1 MEYVYMGIFSKIFN
15 WVLDK
20 IFAPVFDFL
29 AKILSSALSWIFN
42 KVLGPLL
49 EHVLWPL
56 IKATLDLILK
66 VLAGVLF
73 AVFAQILKIL
83 DQLNQCFD
91 YLIGLSNVS
100 YKGQEMSL
108 LEAMFQVEGLRNA
121 FLLISCLGLTI
132 ALMLAIYATARS
144 AFDLDFENRRP
155 VSRVLTALFKAFIN
169 LFTVELVVMF
179 LVRLSQAVL
188 QGLSLSLSYIGNK
201 AGTSTTLGRM
211 VFTVASMNA
220 CLDKKLNLNSGGAV
234 GINDRVRSKFYYLSG
249 NMDYTNSDVVK
260 EYFDLAGFDYVIG
273 MLLAGFLVVIMASC
287 LVIFVQ
293 RLFDMLLLYLVSP
306 LFVGMMPLDDGERF
320 GKWRELFIGK
330 AFSGFG
336 MVVAMKMY
344 VMLCPVIM
352 GSDIQF
358 SRTSTELD
366 YMTKMVFLLG
376 GAWAVLKSGSTITSL
391 LSAQAGSTEAET
403 ASVAS
408 GAVVGAGIAAVHL
421 AGGLAGAGITALAGK
436 AGEARGRSNQK
447 FQDTKAPGR
456 AGGIPGLSGGSG
468 TDSGGGA
475 SGGSGIG
482 SGGSASG
489 GSGIGSDGGGSGPF
503 TGSGGSGGPGAGSIP
518 GVSGD
523 GGGSGAFTGLGG
535 RGSPGAG
542 SLPGSS
548 GAGGVSGSREPGKNR
563 SLAPGQI
570 SKGLL
575 FRTYRRPDGSR
586 GVSFKP
592 GGGKLFNIGKDGKG
606 NFNFKLAG
614 FGVRVGA
621 DGKVDKVHIPCL
633 SWKKGADGMHFN
645 KAWLPVGLGTW
656 KHSNKTGTMKFKSMD
671 LLGIRTGHTADGT
684 AYVKKAGV
692 IGYKGEMSGGEGKM
706 TSLFGGFLS
715 REKGN
720 DGEYH
725 WTNMGG
731 LFRQEKQQDGQY
743 HMTSALFGA
752 VQSSHT
758 VNDQG
763 NSELAGL
770 RLCGM
775 NFYIREDVAEA
786 GRARREAGKETQ

>member
-108 LEAMFQVEGLRNA
+108 LEALFQVEGLRNA
-121 FLLISCLGLTI
+121 FLLISCLGLAI

-352 GSDIQF
+352 GSEIQF

-408 GAVVGAGIAAVHL
+408 GAVVGAGMAAVHL

-468 TDSGGGA
+468 TDSGG
-475 SGGSGIG
+475 
-482 SGGSASG
+482 
-489 GSGIGSDGGGSGPF
+489 
-503 TGSGGSGGPGAGSIP
+503 
-518 GVSGD
+518 
-523 GGGSGAFTGLGG
+523 SGAFTGFGG

-542 SLPGSS
+542 SIPGSF
-548 GAGGVSGSREPGKNR
+548 GAGGGSGSREPGKNR

-570 SKGLL
+570 SKGML
-575 FRTYRRPDGSR
+575 FQTYRRPDGSR

-671 LLGIRTGHTADGT
+671 LLGIRTGHTADGM

-752 VQSSHT
+752 VQSSHM

>member
-352 GSDIQF
+352 GSEIQF

-408 GAVVGAGIAAVHL
+408 GAVVGAGMAAVHL

-468 TDSGGGA
+468 TDSGG
-475 SGGSGIG
+475 
-482 SGGSASG
+482 
-489 GSGIGSDGGGSGPF
+489 
-503 TGSGGSGGPGAGSIP
+503 
-518 GVSGD
+518 
-523 GGGSGAFTGLGG
+523 SGAFTGFGG

-542 SLPGSS
+542 SIPGSF
-548 GAGGVSGSREPGKNR
+548 GAGGGSGSREPGKNR

-570 SKGLL
+570 SKGML
-575 FRTYRRPDGSR
+575 FQTYRRPDGSR

-731 LFRQEKQQDGQY
+731 LFRQEKQQDGQ
-743 HMTSALFGA
+743 HHVTSALFGA

>member
-188 QGLSLSLSYIGNK
+188 QGLSLSLSYIGNTS
-201 AGTSTTLGRM
+201 GTSTTLGRM

-220 CLDKKLNLNSGGAV
+220 CLDKKLNLNSGGSV

-249 NMDYTNSDVVK
+249 NMDYTDSDVVK

-273 MLLAGFLVVIMASC
+273 ILLAGFLVVIMASC

-352 GSDIQF
+352 GSEIQF

-408 GAVVGAGIAAVHL
+408 GAVVGASMAAVHL

-468 TDSGGGA
+468 TDSGG
-475 SGGSGIG
+475 
-482 SGGSASG
+482 
-489 GSGIGSDGGGSGPF
+489 
-503 TGSGGSGGPGAGSIP
+503 
-518 GVSGD
+518 
-523 GGGSGAFTGLGG
+523 SGAFTGFGG

-542 SLPGSS
+542 SIPGSF
-548 GAGGVSGSREPGKNR
+548 GAGGGSGSREPGKNR

-570 SKGLL
+570 SKGML
-575 FRTYRRPDGSR
+575 FQTYRRPDGSR

-731 LFRQEKQQDGQY
+731 LFRQEKQQDGQ
-743 HMTSALFGA
+743 HHVTSALFGA
-752 VQSSHT
+752 VQSSHM